1 MNTLIL
7 AVLCGAVVG
16 LALGGLGG
24 GGGVLAVPALVY
36 LLGVDPADAGTTSLV
51 IVTVTSATALARH
64 AGTGTVRWRTGVL
77 FAAVGA
83 VPTVGASMLAH
94 RLPQNLLTGAFA
106 VLAGVA
112 AAVMLRGARAR
123 GEAPPANTGPPVRA
137 AAEPASAGP
146 QTRPAT
152 GPAPRLVQVRE
163 SEATVTGGATAPG
176 RAGPLR
182 TAGAGAGLGA
192 VTGLLG
198 VGGGFLAVPT
208 LVSVLRLPMRVA
220 VGTSLVVTLLNSL
233 VSLTTRLTTEGISI
247 DPAVLGPF
255 VGAAILGAWDAR
267 RLAAKLSG
275 PALQR
280 AFAVLLLATA
290 AFMLV
295 DAFV

>member
-1 MNTLIL
+1 MSTLIL

-36 LLGVDPADAGTTSLV
+36 LLGVAPADAGTTSLL

-64 AGTGTVRWRTGVL
+64 VGTGTVRWRTGAL

-94 RLPQNLLTGAFA
+94 RLPQNLLTAAFA
-106 VLAGVA
+106 ILAGVA
-112 AAVMLRGARAR
+112 ATVMLRGTRAC
-123 GEAPPANTGPPVRA
+123 GDTAPTNTGLPA
-137 AAEPASAGP
+137 LATAEPG
-146 QTRPAT
+146 
-152 GPAPRLVQVRE
+152 LVHVRQRE
-163 SEATVTGGATAPG
+163 ETVTVAKVGGC
-176 RAGPLR
+176 GPLR

-208 LVSVLRLPMRVA
+208 LVSVLRLPMRMA

-233 VSLTTRLTTEGISI
+233 VSLTTRLTTEGSSV

-267 RLAAKLSG
+267 RLAARLSG

>member
-1 MNTLIL
+1 MSVLIL

-36 LLGVDPADAGTTSLV
+36 LLGVDPADAGTASLL

-64 AGTGTVRWRTGVL
+64 AGTGTVRRRTGAL
-77 FAAVGA
+77 FAAVG
-83 VPTVGASMLAH
+83 VLPTVAASMLAH
-94 RLPQNLLTGAFA
+94 RLPQPLLTGTFA
-106 VLAGVA
+106 ILAAVA
-112 AAVMLRGARAR
+112 ATFMLRGTR
-123 GEAPPANTGPPVRA
+123 GTAANESHPTPPTPPTTHHDTLLR
-137 AAEPASAGP
+137 EPR
-146 QTRPAT
+146 TTTAT
-152 GPAPRLVQVRE
+152 
-163 SEATVTGGATAPG
+163 ST
-176 RAGPLR
+176 GPLR

-208 LVSVLRLPMRVA
+208 LVSVLRLPMRAA
-220 VGTSLVVTLLNSL
+220 VGTSLVVTLINSL
-233 VSLTTRLTTEGISI
+233 VSLTTRLTTEGVSI

-255 VGAAILGAWDAR
+255 VGAAVLGAWDAK
-267 RLAAKLSG
+267 RLTARFSG

-290 AFMLV
+290 TFMLV
-295 DAFV
+295 DAVV

>member
-1 MNTLIL
+1 MNLLVL
-7 AVLCGAVVG
+7 AVVCGAVVG

-36 LLGVDPADAGTTSLV
+36 LLGVDPADAGTTSLL

-94 RLPQNLLTGAFA
+94 RLPQSLLTGAFA
-106 VLAGVA
+106 VLAAVAATAMLRGTRACGDAVPPDSGPPVQVA
-112 AAVMLRGARAR
+112 AA
-123 GEAPPANTGPPVRA
+123 
-137 AAEPASAGP
+137 
-146 QTRPAT
+146 
-152 GPAPRLVQVRE
+152 PAPGLVQIRE
-163 SEATVTGGATAPG
+163 ARQTATT
-176 RAGPLR
+176 RAGSLR

-208 LVSVLRLPMRVA
+208 LVSVLRLPMRAA

-233 VSLTTRLTTEGISI
+233 VSLTTRLTTEGVSI

-267 RLAAKLSG
+267 RLAARLSG

>member
-1 MNTLIL
+1 MSILIL

-64 AGTGTVRWRTGVL
+64 AGTGTVRRRTGAL

-83 VPTVGASMLAH
+83 VPTIGASMLAH

-112 AAVMLRGARAR
+112 AAVMLRGTRTRRDAAPASRTL
-123 GEAPPANTGPPVRA
+123 PPAA
-137 AAEPASAGP
+137 
-146 QTRPAT
+146 
-152 GPAPRLVQVRE
+152 GPAPGLVQVRE
-163 SEATVTGGATAPG
+163 KAATTTATSATDG
-176 RAGPLR
+176 RTSPLR
-182 TAGAGAGLGA
+182 TAGAGAGLGT

-233 VSLTTRLTTEGISI
+233 VSLTTRLTTEGLSI
-247 DPAVLGPF
+247 DPVVLGPF

-280 AFAVLLLATA
+280 TFAVLLLATA

>member
-112 AAVMLRGARAR
+112 AAVMLRGTRAR
-123 GEAPPANTGPPVRA
+123 EEAPVRA
-137 AAEPASAGP
+137 AGPASAGP
-146 QTRPAT
+146 AAS
-152 GPAPRLVQVRE
+152 PAPGLVQVQE
-163 SEATVTGGATAPG
+163 SEATATAVTEAG
-176 RAGPLR
+176 RADPLR

-233 VSLTTRLTTEGISI
+233 VALTTRLTAEGGSI

-267 RLAAKLSG
+267 RLAARLSG

>member
-64 AGTGTVRWRTGVL
+64 AGTGTVRWRTGAL

-83 VPTVGASMLAH
+83 VPTIGASMLAH
-94 RLPQNLLTGAFA
+94 RLPQNLLTGAFG

-112 AAVMLRGARAR
+112 ATVMLRGTRTREDTTRTRPPARAT
-123 GEAPPANTGPPVRA
+123 A
-137 AAEPASAGP
+137 
-146 QTRPAT
+146 
-152 GPAPRLVQVRE
+152 GPAPGHVQVRE
-163 SEATVTGGATAPG
+163 TQEAAVEAEADADRGS
-176 RAGPLR
+176 PLR

-233 VSLTTRLTTEGISI
+233 ISLTTRLSTEGISI

-255 VGAAILGAWDAR
+255 VGAAILGAWDAK

-280 AFAVLLLATA
+280 TFAVLLLATA
-290 AFMLV
+290 TFMLV
-295 DAFV
+295 DAFG

>member
-36 LLGVDPADAGTTSLV
+36 LLDVDPADAGTTSLV

-112 AAVMLRGARAR
+112 AAVMLRGTRAR
-123 GEAPPANTGPPVRA
+123 EEAPPASTGAPVRA
-137 AAEPASAGP
+137 AAGP
-146 QTRPAT
+146 VP
-152 GPAPRLVQVRE
+152 GPVQVRE
-163 SEATVTGGATAPG
+163 SEATVTAATTPG

-208 LVSVLRLPMRVA
+208 LVSVLRLPMQVA

-233 VSLTTRLTTEGISI
+233 VSLTTRLTTEGSSI

>member
-1 MNTLIL
+1 MSTLIL

-36 LLGVDPADAGTTSLV
+36 LLDVDPADAGTTSLL

-64 AGTGTVRWRTGVL
+64 AGTGTVRWRTGAL
-77 FAAVGA
+77 FAAVAA
-83 VPTVGASMLAH
+83 VPTIAASMLAH

-106 VLAGVA
+106 VLAAVA
-112 AAVMLRGARAR
+112 ATVMLHGTRTRGDTARPRPPARA
-123 GEAPPANTGPPVRA
+123 T
-137 AAEPASAGP
+137 
-146 QTRPAT
+146 T
-152 GPAPRLVQVRE
+152 GPAPGHVQVRE
-163 SEATVTGGATAPG
+163 AQETVAEADRG
-176 RAGPLR
+176 RPLR

-192 VTGLLG
+192 ITGLLG

-233 VSLTTRLTTEGISI
+233 LSLTTRLTTEGITI

-267 RLAAKLSG
+267 RLAARLSG

-280 AFAVLLLATA
+280 TFAVLLLATA

>member
-112 AAVMLRGARAR
+112 AAVMLRGIRTR
-123 GEAPPANTGPPVRA
+123 EEAPVRA
-137 AAEPASAGP
+137 AA
-146 QTRPAT
+146 
-152 GPAPRLVQVRE
+152 GPAPVLVQVRE
-163 SEATVTGGATAPG
+163 SEAKVTATTEAG

-233 VSLTTRLTTEGISI
+233 ISLTTRLTAEGSSI

-275 PALQR
+275 PTLQR

>member
-1 MNTLIL
+1 MNVLIL

-36 LLGVDPADAGTTSLV
+36 LLGVDPADAGTASLL
-51 IVTVTSATALARH
+51 IVTITSATALARH
-64 AGTGTVRWRTGVL
+64 VGTGTVRGRTGVL

-106 VLAGVA
+106 VLAAVA
-112 AAVMLRGARAR
+112 AAAMLRGTRACVD
-123 GEAPPANTGPPVRA
+123 ATPTSTGPPPLVA
-137 AAEPASAGP
+137 A
-146 QTRPAT
+146 
-152 GPAPRLVQVRE
+152 
-163 SEATVTGGATAPG
+163 
-176 RAGPLR
+176 R

-208 LVSVLRLPMRVA
+208 LVSVLRLPMRTA

-233 VSLTTRLTTEGISI
+233 VSLTTRLTTEGVSV

-267 RLAAKLSG
+267 RLAARLPG

-280 AFAVLLLATA
+280 TFAVLLLATA

>member
-1 MNTLIL
+1 MSTLIL

-83 VPTVGASMLAH
+83 VPTIGASMLAH

-112 AAVMLRGARAR
+112 ATVMLRGTRAR
-123 GEAPPANTGPPVRA
+123 GDTARTRLPARA
-137 AAEPASAGP
+137 TA
-146 QTRPAT
+146 
-152 GPAPRLVQVRE
+152 GPAPAVVQVQETEETQETQGTRE
-163 SEATVTGGATAPG
+163 TKTVIEADRG
-176 RAGPLR
+176 GPLR

-267 RLAAKLSG
+267 RLAARLSG

-280 AFAVLLLATA
+280 TFAVLLLATA

-295 DAFV
+295 DAFA

>member
-64 AGTGTVRWRTGVL
+64 AGTGAVRWRTGVL
-77 FAAVGA
+77 FAVVGA

-123 GEAPPANTGPPVRA
+123 GEAPPASTGPPVRA
-137 AAEPASAGP
+137 AAGPASAGP
-146 QTRPAT
+146 PTRPTA
-152 GPAPRLVQVRE
+152 GPAPGLVHVRE
-163 SEATVTGGATAPG
+163 SEATVTTATAPG

>member
-123 GEAPPANTGPPVRA
+123 GEVPPASTGPPVRA
-137 AAEPASAGP
+137 AAGPASAGP
-146 QTRPAT
+146 PTRPTA
-152 GPAPRLVQVRE
+152 GPAPGLVQVRE
-163 SEATVTGGATAPG
+163 SEATVTTATAPG

>member
-1 MNTLIL
+1 MSILIL

-36 LLGVDPADAGTTSLV
+36 LLDVDPADAGTTSLL

-64 AGTGTVRWRTGVL
+64 AGTGTVRWRTGAL

-83 VPTVGASMLAH
+83 VPTIGASMLAH

-106 VLAGVA
+106 VLAAVA
-112 AAVMLRGARAR
+112 AAVMLRGTRTRGDTAPAR
-123 GEAPPANTGPPVRA
+123 PPTRA
-137 AAEPASAGP
+137 
-146 QTRPAT
+146 AT
-152 GPAPRLVQVRE
+152 GPAPGHVHVHVHVHVH
-163 SEATVTGGATAPG
+163 EAEQTITEARHGS
-176 RAGPLR
+176 PLR
-182 TAGAGAGLGA
+182 TAGAGAGLGT

-233 VSLTTRLTTEGISI
+233 MSLTTRLTTEGISI

-267 RLAAKLSG
+267 RLAARLSG

-280 AFAVLLLATA
+280 TFAVLLLATA

-295 DAFV
+295 DAFM

>member
-64 AGTGTVRWRTGVL
+64 AGTGTVRWRTGAL

-83 VPTVGASMLAH
+83 VPTIGASMLAH

-112 AAVMLRGARAR
+112 ATVMLRGTRTREDTTRTRPPARAT
-123 GEAPPANTGPPVRA
+123 A
-137 AAEPASAGP
+137 
-146 QTRPAT
+146 
-152 GPAPRLVQVRE
+152 GPAPGHVQVRE
-163 SEATVTGGATAPG
+163 TQEAAVQAEADADRGS
-176 RAGPLR
+176 PLR

-233 VSLTTRLTTEGISI
+233 ISLTTRLSTEGISI

-255 VGAAILGAWDAR
+255 VAAAILGAWDAK

-280 AFAVLLLATA
+280 TFAVLLLATA
-290 AFMLV
+290 TFMLV
-295 DAFV
+295 DAFG

>member
-1 MNTLIL
+1 MNVLIV

-36 LLGVDPADAGTTSLV
+36 LLGVDPADAGTTSLL
-51 IVTVTSATALARH
+51 IVAVTSATALARH
-64 AGTGTVRWRTGVL
+64 MGTGTVRWRTGVL

-83 VPTVGASMLAH
+83 VPTIGASMLAH
-94 RLPQNLLTGAFA
+94 RLPQSLLTGAFA
-106 VLAGVA
+106 ILAAVA
-112 AAVMLRGARAR
+112 ATVMLRGTRTC
-123 GEAPPANTGPPVRA
+123 GEAVPPDTGSPVTA
-137 AAEPASAGP
+137 TAGH
-146 QTRPAT
+146 
-152 GPAPRLVQVRE
+152 APSLVQVRE
-163 SEATVTGGATAPG
+163 AQRSATT
-176 RAGPLR
+176 RAEPVR

-208 LVSVLRLPMRVA
+208 LVSVLRLPMRAA

-233 VSLTTRLTTEGISI
+233 VSLTTRMTTEGVSI

-267 RLAAKLSG
+267 RLAARLSG

>member
-64 AGTGTVRWRTGVL
+64 AGTGTVRWRTGAL

-83 VPTVGASMLAH
+83 VPTIGASMLAH

-112 AAVMLRGARAR
+112 ATVMLRGTRTREDTTRTRPPARAT
-123 GEAPPANTGPPVRA
+123 A
-137 AAEPASAGP
+137 
-146 QTRPAT
+146 
-152 GPAPRLVQVRE
+152 GPAPGHVQVRE
-163 SEATVTGGATAPG
+163 TQEAAVEAEPDADRGS
-176 RAGPLR
+176 PLR

-233 VSLTTRLTTEGISI
+233 ISLTTRLSTEGISI

-255 VGAAILGAWDAR
+255 VAAAILGAWDAK

-280 AFAVLLLATA
+280 TFAVLLLATA
-290 AFMLV
+290 TFMLV
-295 DAFV
+295 DAFG

>member
-1 MNTLIL
+1 MNILIL

-36 LLGVDPADAGTTSLV
+36 LLGVAPADAGTASLL
-51 IVTVTSATALARH
+51 IVTITSATALARH
-64 AGTGTVRWRTGVL
+64 VGTGTVRWRTGLL

-112 AAVMLRGARAR
+112 AAVMLRGTRACDD
-123 GEAPPANTGPPVRA
+123 AAPASPDPPARA
-137 AAEPASAGP
+137 AA
-146 QTRPAT
+146 
-152 GPAPRLVQVRE
+152 GPAPGPVQVRE
-163 SEATVTGGATAPG
+163 ATQTAQTATSTTEVG
-176 RAGPLR
+176 RGGPLR

-208 LVSVLRLPMRVA
+208 LVSVLRLPMRTA

-233 VSLTTRLTTEGISI
+233 VSLTTRLTTEGVSI

-280 AFAVLLLATA
+280 TFAVLLLATA

-295 DAFV
+295 DAVV